1 MSDEANTMPEIH
13 VDPGTAEIG
22 DAEAAPSAA
31 ERVTG
36 TARRWT
42 EEIEVA
48 GGELVDRV
56 RELIAEGNVRRLV
69 IRRKNGP
76 TYVEVPLTA
85 GALVGGVVVLVTP
98 VLAALGALAAL
109 VTRLEILVER
119 EGDPTGGDPDSL
131 LVFDDE
137 VVADALAPEREPQ
150 DDAGA

>member
-1 MSDEANTMPEIH
+1 MSEEANTTPEIH

-22 DAEAAPSAA
+22 DVPATQSAA
-31 ERVTG
+31 DRVTG

-119 EGDPTGGDPDSL
+119 EGDPTGGATDSL

-137 VVADALAPEREPQ
+137 MVADELAPEPEPQ
-150 DDAGA
+150 NDAGA